1 MSSLIRADCLL
12 TGPDTGLLQPRSE
25 VPGSRGTSTR
35 LAPAALRSPAPRA
48 STARAAAALAA
59 AALAAAMAGC
69 AGQPSVALPS
79 RAAAGAS
86 PARLADQPG
95 QRQQVMAAYA
105 GYWQASDEALNS
117 GNAATARQILARYTP
132 ATALPGLIAVLRQDW
147 ARHAVTDGSAVLH
160 IVGVRIRGR
169 HATVHDCVDLSH
181 AGLKNARTGRVF
193 PHSFGSQRANYY
205 ASLVLTGHG
214 WLVSN
219 LVPVVALCEP

>member
-35 LAPAALRSPAPRA
+35 LAPAALRSPVPRA
-48 STARAAAALAA
+48 STARAA

-79 RAAAGAS
+79 RAAASAS

-105 GYWQASDEALNS
+105 GYWQASD
-117 GNAATARQILARYTP
+117 
-132 ATALPGLIAVLRQDW
+132 
-147 ARHAVTDGSAVLH
+147 
-160 IVGVRIRGR
+160 
-169 HATVHDCVDLSH
+169 
-181 AGLKNARTGRVF
+181 
-193 PHSFGSQRANYY
+193 
-205 ASLVLTGHG
+205 
-214 WLVSN
+214 
-219 LVPVVALCEP
+219 

>member
-48 STARAAAALAA
+48 RTARAA

-79 RAAAGAS
+79 RAAASAS

-205 ASLVLTGHG
+205 ASLIRQRGR

-219 LVPVVALCEP
+219 ILPVEAQCAP

>member
-1 MSSLIRADCLL
+1 MTFKHKLS
-12 TGPDTGLLQPRSE
+12 Q
-25 VPGSRGTSTR
+25 R
-35 LAPAALRSPAPRA
+35 LALLKDRRLAIPV
-48 STARAAAALAA
+48 AALAA
-59 AALAAAMAGC
+59 ALAGC

-79 RAAAGAS
+79 KAAVSAS
-86 PARLADQPG
+86 PASLADQPG
-95 QRQQVMAAYA
+95 QRQQVMAAYE
-105 GYWQASDEALNS
+105 GYWQANDEALNS
-117 GNAATARQILARYTP
+117 GNAATARRILARYTP
-132 ATALPGLIAVLRQDW
+132 AAALPGLIAALRQDW
-147 ARHAVTDGSAVLH
+147 ARHAVTDGSPVLH

-193 PHSFGSQRANYY
+193 PRSFGSPRANYY

>member
-35 LAPAALRSPAPRA
+35 LPPAALRSPAPRA
-48 STARAAAALAA
+48 STALAVAALAA
-59 AALAAAMAGC
+59 ALAGC

-79 RAAAGAS
+79 KAAVSAS
-86 PARLADQPG
+86 PASLADQPG
-95 QRQQVMAAYA
+95 QRQQVMAAYE
-105 GYWQASDEALNS
+105 GYWQANDEALNS
-117 GNAATARQILARYTP
+117 GNAATARRILARYTP
-132 ATALPGLIAVLRQDW
+132 ATALPGLIAALRQDW
-147 ARHAVTDGSAVLH
+147 ARHAATDGSPVLH

-193 PHSFGSQRANYY
+193 PRSFGSPRANYY